1 MTKES
6 TDVSALQ
13 ASTAGLDRY
22 QNDRFGMFVHWG
34 LYALI
39 GANEWAMFHDRWS
52 VADYERLADR
62 FEAPRFAARAWAD
75 TAADAGQKYL
85 TITSRHHDGFSMYDT
100 SLSDYKV
107 TRAPFGRDPIAELAE
122 ACRDRGVRLGF
133 YVSLLD
139 WHHPAYR
146 AVLRERS
153 GMAWDDYVAFLH
165 GQVEELCTRYGD
177 IASFWLDGYWPAEW
191 PIPRFPNW
199 FAPGGDF
206 RFAELYETIHRLQP
220 DAVVMNN
227 HHLEPLPGE
236 DVQGFEGD
244 VPGEN
249 TNAGMNRTA
258 PILDVR
264 ETCQTVMT
272 HSYGFHKDDHHY
284 RPAQEQL
291 AMLLRA
297 AGSGANFLLN
307 VGPTP
312 DGEIPLPARARL
324 GELGAW
330 LRTHGE
336 SVYGTR
342 AGRLVVA
349 DSHGTAPLTSSLA
362 CTSRGDDTH
371 YIHLLD
377 GDVPTSFLVD
387 LPAGV
392 HAGDAKATLLH
403 DHQPVPVDLR
413 GDGDTLRVTVPAE
426 RRTGSVT
433 TVRVDLSKT

>member
-1 MTKES
+1 MKP
-6 TDVSALQ
+6 LQ
-13 ASTAGLDRY
+13 ASATGLEKY
-22 QNDRFGMFVHWG
+22 QDDRFGMFVHWG

-52 VADYERLADR
+52 LADYEKLAGQFTAER
-62 FEAPRFAARAWAD
+62 FDADAWVR
-75 TAADAGQKYL
+75 TAAEAGQKYL
-85 TITSRHHDGFSMYDT
+85 TITSRHHDGWSLFDT
-100 SLSDYKV
+100 RLSDYKV
-107 TRAPFGRDPIAELAE
+107 TRSPFGRDPIAELAD
-122 ACRDRGVRLGF
+122 ACRRHGVRLGF

-153 GMAWDDYVAFLH
+153 GLAWDDYVGFLH
-165 GQVEELCTRYGD
+165 GQIEELCTMYGD
-177 IASFWLDGYWPAEW
+177 VASFWLDGYWPAEW

-206 RFAELYETIHRLQP
+206 RFAELYERIHRLQP

-258 PILDVR
+258 PVLDVQ

-284 RPAQEQL
+284 RPAQDQL
-291 AMLLRA
+291 SMLLRA
-297 AGSGANFLLN
+297 AGAGANFLLN

-312 DGEIPLPARARL
+312 EGEIPLPARARL
-324 GELGAW
+324 TEIGTWLTENGEG
-330 LRTHGE
+330 
-336 SVYGTR
+336 VYGTR
-342 AGRLVVA
+342 AGRLVIG
-349 DSHGTAPLTSSLA
+349 DSHGTAPLAASVA
-362 CTSRGDDTH
+362 VTSRSDTLH

-377 GDVPTSFLVD
+377 GNVPTSFFAD
-387 LPAGV
+387 LPGGT
-392 HAGDAKATLLH
+392 HAASVDARLLH
-403 DHQPVPVDLR
+403 DGKPVEAAVR
-413 GDGDTLRVTVPAE
+413 GDGDTLHLTIPAE

-433 TVRVDLSKT
+433 TVRVELAPA